1 MAICSLISIQNLPS
15 PTACY
20 NAKSTEDPK
29 LSSVIRR
36 REDLRLLEGTEVRV
50 SARVKELR
58 KHEKRRDLHSFCL
71 VNVFVTPQPLGESI
85 YLSHIFILRRQ
96 FKKIGRVPN
105 LNERITFMATVYSY
119 KRLGGKS
126 LDRGL
131 YAATDYGLLPV
142 GYEN

>member
-1 MAICSLISIQNLPS
+1 MS
-15 PTACY
+15 
-20 NAKSTEDPK
+20 STI
-29 LSSVIRR
+29 IRR

-85 YLSHIFILRRQ
+85 YLSHIFILKRQ
-96 FKKIGRVPN
+96 FKKIGRVPS

-119 KRLGGKS
+119 RRLGGKS
-126 LDRGL
+126 MDRCI
-131 YAATDYGLLPV
+131 YNTTDYGLLPV
-142 GYEN
+142 SYVNQDY

>member
-1 MAICSLISIQNLPS
+1 MLCPARECSNVS
-15 PTACY
+15 
-20 NAKSTEDPK
+20 STI
-29 LSSVIRR
+29 IRR

-85 YLSHIFILRRQ
+85 YLSHIFILKRQ
-96 FKKIGRVPN
+96 FKKIGRVPS

-119 KRLGGKS
+119 RRLGGKS
-126 LDRGL
+126 MDRCI
-131 YAATDYGLLPV
+131 YNTTDYGLLPV
-142 GYEN
+142 SYVNQDY